1 MDKELLRRVISEYQD
16 VVSQIPLVERP
27 FSFEENGNYV
37 LVGVR
42 QAGKS
47 YLLYQRA
54 KQLLAQGC
62 DQEDI
67 VYINF
72 DDERISDI
80 RKEELDLIL
89 QAHRTLSDHQPILFL
104 DEIQNIDGWEH
115 FARRL
120 ANQKYRVF
128 ITGSNAKMLS
138 RDIATVLGGRF
149 WMNQVFTYSFREYL
163 MAMGITLRKNWQST
177 RQQDEVAK
185 AFNKYFYYGGFPELT
200 SVTDKRSWLNGI
212 FKKILLSDVIVRNN
226 LRNEEAVRMT
236 VRRMA
241 DSVKQPT
248 SYNRICNLVKSTGI
262 STNVQSIID
271 FAKYFRESCLIFSLE
286 NYRSKFVEKETIKK
300 HYFIDNGLLNIFL
313 TDPETSLLENI
324 CAIHLYKQY
333 GEELYYYNKDFEID
347 FYVPEKQM
355 AIQVCYKLGDDETT
369 KREVQA
375 LEKLN
380 KAFALQELIIVSRDT
395 EDIITLASGQ
405 TIRVVPV
412 WKWLLE

>member
-1 MDKELLRRVISEYQD
+1 MDKELLRRVILEYQD

-271 FAKYFRESCLIFSLE
+271 FVKYFRESCLIFSLE

>member
-1 MDKELLRRVISEYQD
+1 MDKELLRRVILEYQD

-163 MAMGITLRKNWQST
+163 TAMGITLRKNWQST

-248 SYNRICNLVKSTGI
+248 SYNRICNLVKSTGV

-271 FAKYFRESCLIFSLE
+271 FVKYFRESCLIFSLE
-286 NYRSKFVEKETIKK
+286 NYRSKFVEKETVKK

>member
-1 MDKELLRRVISEYQD
+1 MDKELLRRVILEYQD

-163 MAMGITLRKNWQST
+163 TAMGITLRKNWQST

-185 AFNKYFYYGGFPELT
+185 AFNKYFYYGGFPELI

-248 SYNRICNLVKSTGI
+248 SYNRICNLVKSTGV

-271 FAKYFRESCLIFSLE
+271 FVKYFRESCLIFSLE
-286 NYRSKFVEKETIKK
+286 NYRSKFVEKETVKK